1 MTKTNEHLLET
12 EKFDNFGIIGGNGEL
27 NLYHSNIRNLIMSQ
41 LVAASPASLPFDII
55 FHGIS
60 CSCKDCPKE
69 HAIAN
74 ISGLVDSGNIIKI
87 SECGFCDRYRLA
99 DGCPSKNFDVD
110 E

>member
-1 MTKTNEHLLET
+1 MAKTNENLLET
-12 EKFDNFGIIGGNGEL
+12 ERFDNFEMVGGGNESG
-27 NLYHSNIRNLIMSQ
+27 LYHSNIRNLIVLQ

-60 CSCKDCPKE
+60 CSCRNCPEE

-74 ISGLVDSGNIIKI
+74 ISSLVDSGSIVKI
-87 SECGFCDRYRLA
+87 SECGLGDRYRLA
-99 DGCPSKNFDVD
+99 DHCLCKNFNVD